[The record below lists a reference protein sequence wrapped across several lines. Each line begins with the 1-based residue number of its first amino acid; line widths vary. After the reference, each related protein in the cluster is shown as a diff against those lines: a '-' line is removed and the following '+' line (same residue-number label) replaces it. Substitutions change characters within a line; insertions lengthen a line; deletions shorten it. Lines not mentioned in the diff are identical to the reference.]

1 MYYID
6 GSLRVADTMLYLDSQ
21 EAEPLYFMQD
31 PANMSAF
38 LHAHGVSYVFVRSMD
53 WTGFTSAALP
63 LLRWLG
69 SPYFPWAAVFGKS
82 VIFDVGFQPYPDVPP
97 GNPIGLYGIVGLDA
111 PQEFLGKRVLRIVQD
126 SNTPRV
132 SVFSPLNPEALV
144 VRYWDSG
151 DGRLDVN
158 VKRAVDST
166 WYAIDRSQKG
176 NTSTWRTAVF
186 PVPRITGQSIL
197 ELGLHASGS
206 DFIVDDIE
214 VKPITEPWFAWYG
227 AAGNETFPSETRPS
241 AVFVYLPFLT
251 IGQRLTVSAT
261 AGGRNLSVEVLAPVL
276 VAHASSGLADLGD
289 RGASSRLHDRGER
302 NVHARDRPLVS
313 VASGH
318 HARRA
323 NRDQMSG
330 ARMADEPKAT
340 LPGVQILSQAF
351 RSKDLGEPLTRVG
364 FLFVAYIL
372 THVAVSDAYSFP
384 IFTNLPLL
392 IMNLGAYAFAFTLI
406 VLALV
411 SKSDLRP
418 KAYLVLIAAAY
429 AVLLNFVPVVVFQP
443 FYRIDSI
450 SYTHYSAVLLIQGRN
465 PYAESMLPSLS
476 AFHVPADAWSP
487 LEGGGLFGTSP
498 YPPLAFLVYVPILAL
513 GATDVRIVYLAF
525 HLAGLG
531 ILYLRAPP
539 AFRGIAPIGLVMT
552 LELVQYTPWGV
563 PDILWVVPGL
573 LMATDLGRPARAGL
587 WYGIACAFKQTPWLL
602 APFLFLWYWHRHR
615 GDVRTTLVAFGG
627 VAAGAFLLVNAPFVA
642 WNPSAWAAAMFAPLT
657 SLQAPTGLGLST
669 LAAYGYVFVR
679 RDLFVVAEV
688 GLLAV
693 LAVGYHVHFERLEFT
708 LWIFPALVLF
718 VSYRMLQSYVVY
730 WAPFLVVG
738 LWMWWRT
745 HANSNP

>member
-1 MYYID
+1 
-6 GSLRVADTMLYLDSQ
+6 
-21 EAEPLYFMQD
+21 
-31 PANMSAF
+31 
-38 LHAHGVSYVFVRSMD
+38 
-53 WTGFTSAALP
+53 
-63 LLRWLG
+63 
-69 SPYFPWAAVFGKS
+69 
-82 VIFDVGFQPYPDVPP
+82 
-97 GNPIGLYGIVGLDA
+97 
-111 PQEFLGKRVLRIVQD
+111 
-126 SNTPRV
+126 
-132 SVFSPLNPEALV
+132 
-144 VRYWDSG
+144 
-151 DGRLDVN
+151 
-158 VKRAVDST
+158 
-166 WYAIDRSQKG
+166 
-176 NTSTWRTAVF
+176 
-186 PVPRITGQSIL
+186 
-197 ELGLHASGS
+197 
-206 DFIVDDIE
+206 
-214 VKPITEPWFAWYG
+214 
-227 AAGNETFPSETRPS
+227 
-241 AVFVYLPFLT
+241 
-251 IGQRLTVSAT
+251 
-261 AGGRNLSVEVLAPVL
+261 
-276 VAHASSGLADLGD
+276 
-289 RGASSRLHDRGER
+289 
-302 NVHARDRPLVS
+302 
-313 VASGH
+313 
-318 HARRA
+318 
-323 NRDQMSG
+323 
-330 ARMADEPKAT
+330 MADEPKAT

-392 IMNLGAYAFAFTLI
+392 IMNLGAYAFAFALI

-429 AVLLNFVPVVVFQP
+429 AVLLNFVPAVVFQP

-450 SYTHYSAVLLIQGRN
+450 SYTHYSAVLLMQGRN

-539 AFRGIAPIGLVMT
+539 AFRGVAPIGLVMT

-573 LMATDLGRPARAGL
+573 LMATDLGRPARAGI

-657 SLQAPTGLGLST
+657 SLQAPTGLGLSS